1 METQNIMKKMI
12 LLSLALSVCGMAQNI
27 TQTVIFDGT
36 QDIKNWNNHRDE
48 GRLNREFHKSTH
60 AMEGNQLI
68 WNFIPKDGTG
78 FNDLFYHTAIL
89 RPCTKIIVELTNL
102 GEPFTLSAKMGDT
115 HDAEWT
121 INPVDFPAWKPGDA
135 PQTLECGWTN
145 WKHASWSQI
154 KEGPLVF
161 PIKYFTIIAF
171 GIKPNKEYKVAIKS
185 IKIEEVSVD
194 MTIPNTPK
202 IPEEI
207 NGGDNL
213 AIPPFDIVLS
223 QPLLP
228 SSAELH
234 LSKNGSVHA
243 RVPLKYSITAPSA
256 NIAVEPEEPL
266 AIPWTLRKGVYSLEV
281 ALIGSLANGMPNVGA
296 NAVIGN
302 TRLNQRNP
310 YLPHTVAE
318 VKPHNGTPT
327 IFINGQPHCG
337 MAYAAYGPNPQVY
350 RDFTSV
356 DVDLFTICA
365 TPTES
370 GYNIS
375 PTAWRSQ
382 DEYDF
387 SIIDQRVAMILQANP
402 QAYIFPRLYLHAP
415 KWWCNE
421 HPDDVVIAEKPDG
434 TRYVFPHTS
443 GRPAP
448 SWASQAWRE
457 DTIKG
462 LRKLIEYVEESP
474 YANNFIGYH
483 LASGTTEEW
492 MMWGS
497 NENAWVD
504 YSPANIKYFR
514 KWLSDKYKTDA
525 ALQKAW
531 NNNDVTLATA
541 EIPSYQQRATS
552 QLGYM
557 RNPQKEMQVI
567 DFYTYNSWLVADTIT
582 TFAKAVKDI
591 CKHEKTVGVFYGYLL
606 QLCGEQRQQNSGHN
620 ALRKVLECPDIDFVC
635 SPTSYAFRQL
645 GGKGTCHFM
654 SLVDSVKLHGKL
666 WFDENDVR
674 TSLSPGKIGGWG
686 KPENVEGDII
696 QQDKELACV
705 LTNGVVQWWFD
716 VGGNR
721 YNAPQLLDALKNY
734 RRVASIANT
743 LDRSSVA
750 QAAYLIDEDS
760 LAYIK
765 TADQMGGE
773 LTIRR
778 LPELHRAG
786 IPFAHCLASDIDK
799 LADCKLFVI
808 ANSIAPSKEL
818 REKIDK
824 MKNGN
829 RVIVFLNNAGSISDG
844 RFDVRAMQSFTGI
857 KTAFDPQNAVIK
869 GNVNFKEISGFCDNL
884 ANKDYGNPN
893 YVQNPAILPD
903 DPQATVVAVYPDG
916 RPAIAVKRFDNWTA
930 VYCAQSQLHPQFI
943 HNLAKLAGIH
953 QYIDTQDVVWA
964 NQSMLAV
971 CVDKPGPRLVKLPRR
986 AKVTELYSNK
996 VISAEPMTSFT
1007 VDFPENATLLFKLD

>member
-1 METQNIMKKMI
+1 MKKAII
-12 LLSLALSVCGMAQNI
+12 LSMALSICGFAQNI
-27 TQTVIFDGT
+27 SQTTIFDGT
-36 QDIKNWNNHRDE
+36 QDIKMWNNHREKD
-48 GRLNREFHKSTH
+48 RLNREFHRATH
-60 AMEGNQLI
+60 VIEDGMLV
-68 WNFIPKDGTG
+68 WNFVPKAGTG
-78 FNDLFYHTAIL
+78 FNDLFYHIPIKN
-89 RPCTKIIVELTNL
+89 PCTRIIVELMNL
-102 GEPFTLSAKMGDT
+102 GEPFNISAKMGDA
-115 HDAEWT
+115 HGAEWT
-121 INPVDFPAWKPGDA
+121 VPPQQLPAWKPGEQ
-135 PQTLECGWTN
+135 PQTFICGWST
-145 WKHASWSQI
+145 WQHASWSQI
-154 KEGPLVF
+154 KSGPLVF
-161 PIKYFTIIAF
+161 PINYFTLIAF
-171 GIKPNKEYKVAIKS
+171 NVKPDKEYKIAVKS
-185 IKIEEVSVD
+185 IKIEYVSID
-194 MTIPNTPK
+194 MTIADPPK
-202 IPEEI
+202 PPPETTGGVNLDIPSFTATFSEP
-207 NGGDNL
+207 L
-213 AIPPFDIVLS
+213 IPA
-223 QPLLP
+223 
-228 SSAELH
+228 SAEIQFV
-234 LSKNGSVHA
+234 KDDIAYA
-243 RVPLKYSITAPSA
+243 RIPLKYDTTLPSNSIEFKPTG
-256 NIAVEPEEPL
+256 PL
-266 AIPWTLRKGVYSLEV
+266 VIPWTLRKGNYNLDVYV
-281 ALIGSLANGMPNVGA
+281 IGTLANGMPNVTA
-296 NAVIGN
+296 HAAIGN
-302 TRLNQRNP
+302 LKLSQKNP
-310 YLPHTVAE
+310 YHPHTVAE
-318 VKPHNGTPT
+318 VKPSNGTPT
-327 IFINGQPHCG
+327 IFINGKPHCG

-375 PTAWRSQ
+375 PTAWKSP
-382 DEYDF
+382 DTYDF
-387 SIIDQRVAMILQANP
+387 SILDNRVAMILEANP
-402 QAYIFPRLYLHAP
+402 RAYIFPRLYLHAP
-415 KWWCNE
+415 LWWCNE
-421 HPDDVVIAEKPDG
+421 HPDDIVIAEKPDG
-434 TRYVFPHTS
+434 ARYVFPHTA

-462 LRKLIEYVEESP
+462 LRKLIEYVEEAP

-514 KWLSDKYKTDA
+514 KWLTDKYKTDA

-531 NNNDVTLATA
+531 NDADVTLATA
-541 EIPSYQQRATS
+541 EIPSYKQRAAS

-557 RNPQKEMQVI
+557 RDPQKEMQVI

-582 TFAKAVKDI
+582 TFAAAVKDI

-620 ALRKVLECPDIDFVC
+620 ALRKILECPDIDFVC

-674 TSLSPGKIGGWG
+674 TSLSPGKLGGWG
-686 KPENVEGDII
+686 KPENVDGDII

-721 YNAPQLLDALKNY
+721 YNDPKLLAALRNY
-734 RRVASIANT
+734 RRVAAIANT

-765 TADQMGGE
+765 TGDHMGGE
-773 LTIRR
+773 LSIGR
-778 LPELHRAG
+778 LPQLHRAG

-808 ANSIAPSKEL
+808 ANSIAPSAKL
-818 REKIDK
+818 RKKVDK

-829 RVIVFLNNAGSISDG
+829 RVIVFLNNAGSIANG
-844 RFDVRAMQSFTGI
+844 RFDASAMQSFTGI
-857 KTAFDPQNAVIK
+857 KASFDPQNAVVK
-869 GNVNFKEISGFCDNL
+869 GNAIFKDVKGFCDGL
-884 ANKDYGNPN
+884 ANKGFGNPN
-893 YVQNPAILPD
+893 YVQNPALLPD
-903 DPQATVVAVYPDG
+903 DPEAIILAVYPDG
-916 RPAIAVKRFDNWTA
+916 RPAIAVRQYDNWTA
-930 VYCAQSQLHPQFI
+930 VYCAQSQLSAEFI
-943 HNLAKLAGIH
+943 RNLAKLAGIH

-964 NQSMLAV
+964 NESMLAV
-971 CVDKPGPRLVKLPRR
+971 CVDKTGPRRIRLPRP
-986 AKVTELYSNK
+986 AKVTELYSGN
-996 VISAEPMTSFT
+996 VISEEPVTSFT
-1007 VDFPENATLLFKLD
+1007 VYFPENATLLFKLD

>member
-1 METQNIMKKMI
+1 MI
-12 LLSLALSVCGMAQNI
+12 LLSLALSICGMAQNI
-27 TQTVIFDGT
+27 TKTVIFDGT
-36 QDIKNWNNHRDE
+36 HDIKNWSNQRDE
-48 GRLNREFHKSTH
+48 ARLNSEFQKSTH
-60 AMEGNQLI
+60 AIEGNQLI
-68 WNFIPKDGTG
+68 WNFIPRGNTG
-78 FNDLFYHTAIL
+78 FNDLFYHTTIQH
-89 RPCTKIIVELTNL
+89 PCTQIIVELTNL
-102 GEPFTLSAKMGDT
+102 GEPFLISAKMGDANG
-115 HDAEWT
+115 AEWT
-121 INPVDFPAWKPGDA
+121 IDPKPLPTWKDGD
-135 PQTLECGWTN
+135 PQQTLQCGWTN

-154 KEGPLVF
+154 KEGPLAF

-171 GIKPNKEYKVAIKS
+171 GIKSHKEYKLAIKS
-185 IKIEEVSVD
+185 ITIEEVSLNMTFENPPEVPTQAIGGTKL
-194 MTIPNTPK
+194 TIPSFTAK
-202 IPEEI
+202 
-207 NGGDNL
+207 
-213 AIPPFDIVLS
+213 LS
-223 QPLLP
+223 EPLFPLF
-228 SSAELH
+228 AELQFTKNSTVFSRIP
-234 LSKNGSVHA
+234 LSFNLLMPSTRITFKPES
-243 RVPLKYSITAPSA
+243 PL
-256 NIAVEPEEPL
+256 VL
-266 AIPWTLRKGVYSLEV
+266 PWILRKGDYELQVNIV
-281 ALIGSLANGMPNVGA
+281 GNLANGMPNVTASTSLGT
-296 NAVIGN
+296 VS
-302 TRLNQRNP
+302 LSQKESL
-310 YLPHTVAE
+310 LPHTVAE

-337 MAYAAYGPNPQVY
+337 MAYAAYGPSPQVY
-350 RDFTSV
+350 RDFSAV

-375 PTAWRSQ
+375 PTAWKSP

-402 QAYIFPRLYLHAP
+402 KAYIFPRLYLHAP

-504 YSPANIKYFR
+504 YSPANISYFR
-514 KWLSDKYKTDA
+514 KWLTDKYKTDT

-531 NNNDVTLATA
+531 NNDDVTLATA
-541 EIPSYQQRATS
+541 EIPSYKQRAES
-552 QLGYM
+552 KLGYM
-557 RNPQKEMQVI
+557 RDPKIEMQVI
-567 DFYTYNSWLVADTIT
+567 DYYTYNSWLVADTIT

-654 SLVDSVKLHGKL
+654 SLVDSVKLHGKP

-716 VGGNR
+716 VGSNR
-721 YNAPQLLDALKNY
+721 YNAPKLLQALKNY
-734 RRVASIANT
+734 RRVAAIANT
-743 LDRSSVA
+743 LDRTSVV
-750 QAAYLIDEDS
+750 QAAYIIDEES

-765 TADQMGGE
+765 TGDHMGGE
-773 LTIRR
+773 LTIGR
-778 LPELHRAG
+778 LPQLHRG
-786 IPFAHCLASDIDK
+786 GFPVGHFLASDIDK
-799 LADCKLFVI
+799 LADCKLLII
-808 ANSIAPSKEL
+808 ANSLAPSAEL
-818 REKIDK
+818 RKKVDK
-824 MKNGN
+824 MKNSN
-829 RVIVFLNNAGSISDG
+829 RVIVFLNNAGSIANG
-844 RFDVRAMQSFTGI
+844 RFDTAAMQAFTGI
-857 KTAFDPQNAVIK
+857 KASFDPQNAIAK
-869 GNVNFKEISGFCDNL
+869 GDIHFKHVMDFCNALVNEKF
-884 ANKDYGNPN
+884 GNPN
-893 YVQNPAILPD
+893 YVQNPALIPD
-903 DPQATVVAVYPDG
+903 DPAAIVVAVYPDG
-916 RPAIAVKRFDNWTA
+916 RPAIAARPYDNWTA
-930 VYCAQSQLHPQFI
+930 VYCAQSQLPAQFI
-943 HNLAKLAGIH
+943 RNLGRIAGIH
-953 QYIDTQDVVWA
+953 QYIDTPDVVWA

-971 CVDKPGPRLVKLPRR
+971 CVDKPGERIIWLPRA

-996 VISAEPMTSFT
+996 VISAEPVTSFS

>member
-1 METQNIMKKMI
+1 MKKMI
-12 LLSLALSVCGMAQNI
+12 LFSLALSVCGMAQNF
-27 TQTVIFDGT
+27 TKTAIFDNT
-36 QDIKNWNNHRDE
+36 HDIRNWSNQRDE

-60 AMEGNQLI
+60 VMEGDQLI
-68 WNFIPKDGTG
+68 WNFIPKAGTN
-78 FNDLFYHTAIL
+78 FNDLFYHTVIQ
-89 RPCTKIIVELTNL
+89 RPCTQIIVELTNL
-102 GEPFTLSAKMGDT
+102 GEPFKLSAKMGDA
-115 HDAEWT
+115 HGAEWT
-121 INPVDFPAWKPGDA
+121 IDPVDFPTWKPGDA
-135 PQTLECGWTN
+135 PQTLRCGWMN

-171 GIKPNKEYKVAIKS
+171 DVKPEKEYKVAIKS
-185 IKIEEVSVD
+185 IKIEEVSLD
-194 MTIPNTPK
+194 MTFLDKPELPAEVQGGTKLTIAPFTVKLAEPFTPY
-202 IPEEI
+202 
-207 NGGDNL
+207 
-213 AIPPFDIVLS
+213 
-223 QPLLP
+223 
-228 SSAELH
+228 SAEIQFAR
-234 LSKNGSVHA
+234 NGSVFS
-243 RVPLKYSITAPSA
+243 RVPLGFNLILPSTQIKFEPIAP
-256 NIAVEPEEPL
+256 L
-266 AIPWTLRKGVYSLEV
+266 DLPWTLRKGDYDLHVQLLGTLV
-281 ALIGSLANGMPNVGA
+281 NGMPNVSADASLGIVKV
-296 NAVIGN
+296 NPM
-302 TRLNQRNP
+302 NP

-327 IFINGQPHCG
+327 IFINGKPHCG
-337 MAYAAYGPNPQVY
+337 MAYAAYGPTYQVY

-370 GYNIS
+370 GYGIS
-375 PTAWRSQ
+375 PTAWKSQ

-387 SIIDQRVAMILQANP
+387 SIIDQRVGMILQANP
-402 QAYIFPRLYLHAP
+402 KAYIFPRLYLHAP

-504 YSPANIKYFR
+504 YSPANINYFR
-514 KWLSDKYKTDA
+514 KWLTDKYKTDT

-531 NNNDVTLATA
+531 NDDDVTLATA
-541 EIPSYQQRATS
+541 EIPSYTQRAES
-552 QLGYM
+552 KLGYM
-557 RNPQKEMQVI
+557 RDPKTEMQVI
-567 DFYTYNSWLVADTIT
+567 DYYTYNSWLVADTIT

-674 TSLSPGKIGGWG
+674 TSLSPGKVGGWG

-716 VGGNR
+716 VGSNR
-721 YNAPQLLDALKNY
+721 YNDPKLLAALKNY
-734 RRVASIANT
+734 HRVAQIANG
-743 LDRSSVA
+743 LDRSSVI
-750 QAAYLIDEDS
+750 QAAYIIDEES
-760 LAYIK
+760 LAYIR
-765 TADQMGGE
+765 TGDQMGGE
-773 LTIRR
+773 LTLRR
-778 LPELHRAG
+778 LPQLHRG
-786 IPFAHCLASDIDK
+786 GFPVGHFLASDIDK
-799 LADCKLFVI
+799 LTDCKLFVI
-808 ANSIAPSKEL
+808 ANSIAPSAEF
-818 REKIDK
+818 REKLNKLKGD
-824 MKNGN
+824 G
-829 RVIVFLNNAGSISDG
+829 RVIVFLNNAGSIIDG
-844 RFDVRAMQSFTGI
+844 RFDVDAMQSFTGI
-857 KTAFDPQNAVIK
+857 KTAVDPKNATAK
-869 GNVNFKEISGFCDNL
+869 GFAKFKDVKGFCDGL
-884 ANKDYGNPN
+884 EDRSYGTPN
-893 YVQNPAILPD
+893 YIQQPALLPD
-903 DPQATVVAVYPDG
+903 DPEATVVAVYHDG
-916 RPAIAVKRFDNWTA
+916 RPAIAVKRFEDWTA
-930 VYCAQSQLHPQFI
+930 VYCAQSQLNPQFI
-943 HNLAKLAGIH
+943 RNLAKLAKIH
-953 QYIDTQDVVWA
+953 EYIDTEDVVWA

-971 CVDKPGPRLVKLPRR
+971 CVDKPGPRTIKLPRP

-996 VISAEPMTSFT
+996 IISAEPVTSFT
-1007 VDFPENATLLFKLD
+1007 ADFPENATLLFRLD